1 MLSKKILGISKFLLL
16 FNLLLIGGLK
26 AQSRLVSSDRFIFKI
41 LDRAISFQDVVYQL
55 RNIQA
60 LDCIYDDS
68 LVVAYFDKSFIKE
81 LEQFVKK
88 FPTNDDEV
96 VKYLHNQAPVL
107 TKLRYFFK
115 ILRYSEDQ
123 NKKISADLSQL
134 IRQGSKENKC
144 GADILHK
151 DTLKTNFKSLIEM
164 ELYMRS
170 RYEGQLRSNKRNF
183 DFIRPSIDLF
193 VDSLDKQ
200 FAHEYYW

>member
-1 MLSKKILGISKFLLL
+1 LGISKFLLL

-26 AQSRLVSSDRFIFKI
+26 AQTELVSSDRFLFKI
-41 LDRAISFQDVVYQL
+41 LDRAISFQDIVYQL
-55 RNIQA
+55 RNVQA
-60 LDCIYDDS
+60 LDCIYSDS
-68 LVVAYFDKSFIKE
+68 LVVAYFEKSFIKE

-88 FPTNDDEV
+88 FPTTDDEV
-96 VKYLHNQAPVL
+96 VKYLHNQTNVL
-107 TKLRYFFK
+107 TKLRHFFK

-123 NKKISADLSQL
+123 HKKISTGLTKI
-134 IRQGSKENKC
+134 IREGTKENKC

-151 DTLKTNFKSLIEM
+151 DSLKTNFKSLFEM

>member
-1 MLSKKILGISKFLLL
+1 LGISKFLLL

-26 AQSRLVSSDRFIFKI
+26 AQTELVSSDRFLFKI
-41 LDRAISFQDVVYQL
+41 LDRAISFQDIVYQL
-55 RNIQA
+55 RNVQA
-60 LDCIYDDS
+60 LDCIYSDS
-68 LVVAYFDKSFIKE
+68 LVVAYFEKSFIKE

-88 FPTNDDEV
+88 FPTTDDEV
-96 VKYLHNQAPVL
+96 VKYLHKQTNVL
-107 TKLRYFFK
+107 SKLRHFLK

-123 NKKISADLSQL
+123 HKKISTGLTKI
-134 IRQGSKENKC
+134 IREGTKENKC
-144 GADILHK
+144 GADILHR
-151 DTLKTNFKSLIEM
+151 DSLKTNFKSLIEM